1 LGHEF
6 KAAVLY
12 FRPPGEE
19 VVQDL
24 AGYLGVRA
32 LASAFGTAEHPLR
45 VGSHPRRIKFLSYS
59 AIQEPLMIV
68 RAKYD
73 FEPIF
78 WLLAHFVFFAVVTT
92 SYEACKVQTHRGE
105 RVRAVSIKAVT
116 NEGVSS
122 SLEETQ

>member
-1 LGHEF
+1 MGHEF

-92 SYEACKVQTHRGE
+92 SYKVCKCRPTAVNGYEPYQSRLS
-105 RVRAVSIKAVT
+105 RMRA
-116 NEGVSS
+116 
-122 SLEETQ
+122 